1 MIRARHVAALAGLL
15 VAVPAVAQT
24 PGDLVSRGIRAYEA
38 LDFNAA
44 AGLLTIALGAGEAAA
59 LSRDELV
66 RALTHL
72 GAAEVFRGNQAT
84 AVAAFERLV
93 VADPRYRI
101 DELVFPPEVTD
112 LFNAVRRRTPAVLV
126 RPEAA
131 AVELETFRAWL
142 YPSVFHEVTVEL
154 QRGDGRAVRRLY
166 RGLIGDSLAVEWYG
180 RDSTGASVASGAYLL
195 VVRSF
200 DTQNWAVRYAQV
212 PLEVE
217 VRGVD
222 TLPHPQTLDDSDL
235 LPERIG
241 ESGGIEALLGAAVAG
256 AAVSLLPQVLAPR
269 AELSP
274 ARFVVGGSVGLAGI
288 LGFAL
293 RRPRELPENVRINQ
307 ERRRAWREQVA
318 SVTAAN
324 QRRRAEIR
332 LVVRAGEQVMID
344 LRGR

>member
-1 MIRARHVAALAGLL
+1 MIKGRHVPALAALL
-15 VAVPAVAQT
+15 VAAPAVAQT

-44 AGLLTIALGAGEAAA
+44 AGLLAIALGGGEAAA

-93 VADPRYRI
+93 VTDPRYRI
-101 DELVFPPEVTD
+101 DELVFPPDVTD

-126 RPEAA
+126 RPEDTGG
-131 AVELETFRAWL
+131 EETFRAWL
-142 YPSVFHEVTVEL
+142 YPSVIHDVTVEL
-154 QRGDGRAVRRLY
+154 QRGDGRPVTWLY

-180 RDSTGASVASGAYLL
+180 RDSTHTAVQSGLYLL
-195 VVRSF
+195 VVRSL
-200 DTQNWAVRYAQV
+200 DTQSRPVRYTQV
-212 PLEVE
+212 PLDVE
-217 VRGVD
+217 VRRPD
-222 TLPHPQTLDDSDL
+222 TLPHPLPLDDL

-241 ESGGIEALLGAAVAG
+241 VGGGVEALLGAVVAG
-256 AAVSLLPQVLAPR
+256 TAVSLLPQVLAPR

-293 RRPRELPENVRINQ
+293 RRPREIPENIRINR

-318 SVTAAN
+318 SVAAAN
-324 QRRRAEIR
+324 ERRRAEVR